1 MKAIIKIVS
10 AAKFTP
16 DQEQIIKR
24 VSMVLAEHCLSVSI
38 ERKVKKVQT
47 IKLNVERSA

>member
-1 MKAIIKIVS
+1 MKAVIKIAS
-10 AAKFTP
+10 AGKFTP

-24 VSMVLAEHCLSVSI
+24 VANVLREHDLSICI

-47 IKLNVERSA
+47 IKLKVV

>member
-1 MKAIIKIVS
+1 MKANIKIVS

-24 VSMVLAEHCLSVSI
+24 VCMVLIEHGLNVSVI
-38 ERKVKKVQT
+38 RKVKKVQT
-47 IKLNVERSA
+47 IKLKAV